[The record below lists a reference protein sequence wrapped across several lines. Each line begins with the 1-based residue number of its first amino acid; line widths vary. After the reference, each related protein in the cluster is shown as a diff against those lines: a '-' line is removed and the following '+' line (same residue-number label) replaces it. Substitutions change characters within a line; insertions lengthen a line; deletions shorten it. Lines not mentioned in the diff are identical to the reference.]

1 MPRMWQNRFGSHR
14 CHGQAVCV
22 YSLEL
27 LSEDDEGKVGGI
39 RMSYGW
45 EEDGFIEEAM
55 IEACGTTNI
64 WTFIDEFN
72 RLKKL
77 LIILN
82 NVPCFFYIVL
92 LPD

>member
-1 MPRMWQNRFGSHR
+1 
-14 CHGQAVCV
+14 
-22 YSLEL
+22 
-27 LSEDDEGKVGGI
+27 
-39 RMSYGW
+39 MSYGW